1 METFS
6 DKTEVSFSQLF
17 KKDGWFSRLI
27 FIQLIA
33 LPIHTSI
40 YSVFR
45 PLRNTSDNLAHYFI
59 FIIGSLFIAGH
70 LMIGLLL
77 WKKRTRST
85 ITVAI
90 MLLWILFAVKRVF
103 LGLFGSI
110 IMLLATLQREGVSN
124 ALITHRIYELIYAVF
139 LIAIF
144 LALTII
150 WTRNLK
156 RLKRLCP

>member
-85 ITVAI
+85 ITVSIA
-90 MLLWILFAVKRVF
+90 LLWITFAVKRF
-103 LGLFGSI
+103 LGLFGSVI
-110 IMLLATLQREGVSN
+110 LLAGTLLNKEASN
-124 ALITHRIYELIYAVF
+124 ALITYRIYGLIYTVSLAV
-139 LIAIF
+139 LF

-156 RLKRLCP
+156 RLKSLCP